1 MCHVRLSLV
10 SQSVQQYVDLETKAC
25 LLLRCDA
32 ASLGK
37 WFANSFETSEILYP
51 VSQRHIAEYQGG
63 FVAPIYK
70 YFDEET
76 MILSS

>member
-10 SQSVQQYVDLETKAC
+10 SQSVQQYVDPETKAC

-37 WFANSFETSEILYP
+37 LNEKATNKCTVLTYSTFYSAFP
-51 VSQRHIAEYQGG
+51 RHVSA
-63 FVAPIYK
+63 
-70 YFDEET
+70 
-76 MILSS
+76 